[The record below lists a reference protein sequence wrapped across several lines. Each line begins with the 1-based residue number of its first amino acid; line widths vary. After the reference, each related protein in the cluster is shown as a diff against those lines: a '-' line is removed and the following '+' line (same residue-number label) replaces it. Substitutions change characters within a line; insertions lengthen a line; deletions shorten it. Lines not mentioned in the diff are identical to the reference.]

1 MGCGSSKPPP
11 PDPNI
16 GISQRNLSDLAVRQ
30 QDYFEK
36 NFAPKLLDQ
45 MDQSLALSREQAAKQ
60 SELQD
65 FNMGLAKKYDQRYW
79 YTQVPLEDELIGKAR
94 SYNESAEQERMAG
107 QAGADVAQSFD
118 AGRGAL
124 GRQLRGM
131 NINLGSAGAVSAMG
145 QMATEEALAK
155 AGAMNKTREAAR
167 QLGWQRM
174 GEAAALG
181 RGLPGFGQGSSQ
193 LALGAGQASLGAST
207 AGLGAIGTSAQV
219 TGQNTTSIGNL
230 WNSVGNIGV
239 QKYNA
244 QVNAANGNNSAGMLS
259 GIANLAQAAGYAY
272 GAWNQPSSKKL
283 KTGGKEVDG
292 EKVLREYADLENDT
306 WQYKPGVADGG
317 AHAGPYAEDVRRKF
331 GDRAAPGG
339 KMIDMEHM
347 GRLNNAGIRAL
358 LKRVNALEQELVA
371 LEQSQ

>member
-16 GISQRNLSDLAVRQ
+16 GISQRNLADLAVRQ

-45 MDQSLALSREQAAKQ
+45 MDQSLALSREQATKQ

-79 YTQVPLEDELIGKAR
+79 GTQVPLEDELIGKAR
-94 SYNESAEQERMAG
+94 GYNEAAEQERMAG

-131 NINLGSAGAVSAMG
+131 NINLGSAGAVSAVG

-244 QVNAANGNNSAGMLS
+244 DVNASSGNNSAAALAGGFG
-259 GIANLAQAAGYAY
+259 GIMQGLGEM
-272 GAWNQPSSKKL
+272 GVRFSSKKL
-283 KTGGKEVDG
+283 KTGKRRLDG
-292 EKVLREYADLENDT
+292 EQVLREYADLDNEAWT
-306 WQYKPGVADGG
+306 YREGVADGG
-317 AHAGPYAEDVRRKF
+317 AHVGPYAEDVRRKF

-347 GRLNNAGIRAL
+347 GRINNAGIRAL
-358 LKRVNALEQELVA
+358 VQRVDSLERELA
-371 LEQSQ
+371 HLEGRH